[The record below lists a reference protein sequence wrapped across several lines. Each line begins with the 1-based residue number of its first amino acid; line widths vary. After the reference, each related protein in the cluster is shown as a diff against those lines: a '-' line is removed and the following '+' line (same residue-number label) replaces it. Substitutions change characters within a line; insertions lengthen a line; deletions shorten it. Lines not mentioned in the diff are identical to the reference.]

1 MTGGGIP
8 GNLPRVLLRGLGAVV
23 DRDAWPVPRV
33 FQTLQEAGGVD
44 RSEMDRVFNM
54 GVGMLVVVAPGDAAA
69 INEAAREYGFESW
82 TIGTVGAGSEVS
94 LR

>member
-1 MTGGGIP
+1 
-8 GNLPRVLLRGLGAVV
+8 
-23 DRDAWPVPRV
+23 
-33 FQTLQEAGGVD
+33 
-44 RSEMDRVFNM
+44 MDRVFNM

-69 INEAAREYGFESW
+69 INDAAREYGFESW